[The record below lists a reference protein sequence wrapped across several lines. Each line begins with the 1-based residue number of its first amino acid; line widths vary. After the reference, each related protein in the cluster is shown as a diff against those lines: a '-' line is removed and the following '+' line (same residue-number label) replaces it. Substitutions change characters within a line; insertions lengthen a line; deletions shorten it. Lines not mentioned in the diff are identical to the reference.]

1 MSVQGLILPNEAS
14 LKLQNLLQR
23 EYSTPEFAQL
33 LLKLAS
39 HETISRA
46 TFNSGF
52 PCVEFPRDFASQLLR
67 VIHSAILERVFELTF
82 HSNPFNFV
90 LSATNYS
97 ILPGE
102 KLSAALYEDLAMSV
116 TDGSM
121 VEWDEIEEYK
131 DIFGSLIFEYL
142 GQIYLKGRAEYSEV
156 FWLLSNMMKTYIPT
170 EGIFSLGLRVDPK
183 TINPILMYVSAPECR
198 LGHRATDETVMSTEQ
213 YTVSAMENFLDQLK
227 RDTYS
232 NPRTTQ

>member
-14 LKLQNLLQR
+14 LKLQSLLQR

-39 HETISRA
+39 RETINRT

-67 VIHSAILERVFELTF
+67 VMHCAILERVFELTF
-82 HSNPFNFV
+82 DPNPFKFF
-90 LSATNYS
+90 LSAGTYS
-97 ILPGE
+97 LLPGE
-102 KLSAALYEDLAMSV
+102 KLSISIYEDLTLSV
-116 TDGSM
+116 MDSS
-121 VEWDEIEEYK
+121 VIEWNEVEEYK
-131 DIFGSLIFEYL
+131 DVFGSLIFEYL

-170 EGIFSLGLRVDPK
+170 EGIFSLGLRLDPK
-183 TINPILMYVSAPECR
+183 PINPILLYVSVPGCR
-198 LGHRATDETVMSTEQ
+198 LGHRTTDETVMSTEQ
-213 YTVSAMENFLDQLK
+213 YIISAMENFLYQLK
-227 RDTYS
+227 RDNYL
-232 NPRTTQ
+232 NPRTIK